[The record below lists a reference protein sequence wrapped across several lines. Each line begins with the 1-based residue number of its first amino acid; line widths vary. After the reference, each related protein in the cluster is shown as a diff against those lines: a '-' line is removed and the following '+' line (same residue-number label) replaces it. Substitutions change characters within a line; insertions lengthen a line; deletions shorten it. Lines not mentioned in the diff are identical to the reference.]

1 MWIGSAEFPAFTLG
15 EIASICAIQFKGRRP
30 SKQTVKAVLADGPRP
45 SYTTRQFPRAEE
57 ITDPKE
63 RHLAVIHL
71 HAQGWSVSTIARYLD
86 VSRPT
91 VYTILK
97 RWVEEGV
104 RGLPDKSHANT
115 NKLGVDLPTRNLIR
129 EVRKRRTRFWAN
141 IACSR
146 RSSSSE

>member
-1 MWIGSAEFPAFTLG
+1 LWIGSAEFPAFTLG

-57 ITDPKE
+57 MTDPKE

-91 VYTILK
+91 IYAILK
-97 RWVEEGV
+97 RLSWRKGSVAS
-104 RGLPDKSHANT
+104 LT
-115 NKLGVDLPTRNLIR
+115 NRMRIR
-129 EVRKRRTRFWAN
+129 T
-141 IACSR
+141 S
-146 RSSSSE
+146 